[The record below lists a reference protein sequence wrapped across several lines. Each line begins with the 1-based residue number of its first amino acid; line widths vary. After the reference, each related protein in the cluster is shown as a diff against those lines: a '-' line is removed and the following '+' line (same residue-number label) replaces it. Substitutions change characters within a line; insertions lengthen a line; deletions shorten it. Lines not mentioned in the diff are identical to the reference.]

1 MVRRV
6 HGIDRSSWGQQFDR
20 CWLCDKREGQL
31 GIVDVGVVALQTHE
45 LVGNSRRR
53 RALAESAAWFRVC
66 QYCHQQLSSS
76 PAGDE
81 LVELLAIKQM
91 FDPENYDL
99 LEVNKLLSP
108 NRRGGWDDGP
118 VTQAE
123 VDAAYARLY
132 GPPDTRTAGMM
143 KRIDR

>member
-1 MVRRV
+1 MIRRIQA
-6 HGIDRSSWGQQFDR
+6 IDRTSWGRQFDR
-20 CWLCDKREGQL
+20 CWLCDRREGDPSTL
-31 GIVDVGVVALQTHE
+31 GGFLALQTHE

-53 RALAESAAWFRVC
+53 RALAVPAAWFRVC

-76 PAGDE
+76 PPFDE
-81 LVELLAIKQM
+81 IVELLAIKLM
-91 FDPENYDL
+91 FDRENYDL

-123 VDAAYARLY
+123 VEEASTRLY
-132 GPPDTRTAGMM
+132 GPPETRTAAMM
-143 KRIDR
+143 ERIDR